1 LQNPWDRNGLRT
13 KIHTPHR
20 NYIKIWRNQRGLTFS
35 RKGNVVAGQSM
46 PKEKMKAVVHYA
58 LQEGAVELRE
68 VKSPAEL
75 GEDEVLLHTRAV
87 GVCGSEVHQFHNSQ
101 SWPVRVPVILG
112 HEFCGVVARAGK
124 TVRGFKAGDRVA
136 SETAARICGECAY
149 CRSGEYNLCPNRRGF
164 GAGIDGAMADFVN
177 VPARCLHHLPD
188 AVNWERAALTE
199 PCCVAYNATCV
210 KTQIRGGDSVLILG
224 PGPVGLLCLALA
236 KLSGAGWLGVVGLE
250 KDQKRLA
257 IAAAM
262 GADAILVA
270 GKKIKG
276 ADEPITAVRSLG
288 DGLGVDAVIDASGA
302 SQPLEFAM
310 AAVRPGGQITKVG
323 WGPQPL
329 GFSLDPLVQKA
340 VRIQG
345 SFSHNYKIW
354 ERVISLLASRKL
366 DPLPLVGRV
375 APLEDWRTC
384 FDQMAEGQIVKGVL
398 MPK

>member
-1 LQNPWDRNGLRT
+1 MPT
-13 KIHTPHR
+13 K
-20 NYIKIWRNQRGLTFS
+20 
-35 RKGNVVAGQSM
+35 
-46 PKEKMKAVVHYA
+46 KMTAIVHYA

-68 VKSPAEL
+68 VKSPSEL

-87 GVCGSEVHQFHNSQ
+87 GVCGSEVHQYHNSH

-112 HEFCGVVARAGK
+112 HEFCGVVARTGES
-124 TVRGFKAGDRVA
+124 VRGFKAGDRVA
-136 SETAARICGECAY
+136 SETAARICGECSY
-149 CRSGEYNLCPNRRGF
+149 CRSGEYNLCPSRRGF

-177 VPARCLHHLPD
+177 VPGRCLHHLPN
-188 AVNWERAALTE
+188 AVSWERAALTE
-199 PCCVAYNATCV
+199 PCCVAYNATCI
-210 KTQIRGGDSVLILG
+210 KTQIRAGDSVLVLG
-224 PGPVGLLCLALA
+224 PGPVGLLCLAMA

-257 IAAAM
+257 IAAGL

-270 GKKIKG
+270 GKNKKNGKG
-276 ADEPITAVRSLG
+276 KGEAEDEPMAAIRSLG
-288 DGLGVDAVIDASGA
+288 DGLGVDVVIDASGA
-302 SQPLEFAM
+302 SQPLQFAM

-354 ERVISLLASRKL
+354 ERVIGLLASGRL

-375 APLEDWRTC
+375 AALEDWKTC
-384 FDQMAEGQIVKGVL
+384 FDEMAGGQIVKGVL
-398 MPK
+398 MPNGA